1 MPRRLYPFAD
11 ALAVSLVDP
20 FSDLRLQPVG
30 HVPRL
35 LTLLHVPHR
44 KSRAHHASVRSSGS
58 SLLPLV
64 NRRLHRI
71 AISLALAVGLTVG
84 TDTAH
89 AQLLSPRRTLT
100 VGAAP
105 GCAATAAGQAT
116 VARRDNVEARRL
128 AAAGQEAALI
138 GDQAAA
144 RAAFTRAAEL
154 NPGDERVAYDLARA
168 HEELAD
174 TSKAIAEY
182 CRYLTLSP
190 GGREATDVRSR
201 LSRIVPRAESKRSDD
216 VQVAFRLGLALFDDG
231 RFDASARAFTEV
243 IRNAPTAAEAIY
255 NRGLARAAAGQRAD
269 ALTDLE
275 QFRAAAPT
283 VDDRVQVARAIE
295 RLRRPVYSAGAAFG
309 RGLLPGFGQFYT
321 GRPVRGVLALLLATG
336 SAGAAF
342 VQKTSTTQVAY
353 TDPNGVSAPYTRST
367 TERPY
372 FAAAIGAAVGITL
385 IAAIEAAV
393 FANGTQSGASIIAPR
408 GSTAAPASGFAV
420 APTLDRFGHA
430 GVRVS
435 LPF

>member
-1 MPRRLYPFAD
+1 V
-11 ALAVSLVDP
+11 AL
-20 FSDLRLQPVG
+20 
-30 HVPRL
+30 
-35 LTLLHVPHR
+35 
-44 KSRAHHASVRSSGS
+44 
-58 SLLPLV
+58 
-64 NRRLHRI
+64 
-71 AISLALAVGLTVG
+71 
-84 TDTAH
+84 
-89 AQLLSPRRTLT
+89 
-100 VGAAP
+100 
-105 GCAATAAGQAT
+105 T
-116 VARRDNVEARRL
+116 VARGALAQD
-128 AAAGQEAALI
+128 AAAQDAPQASQEATADDPAIAAYRERFKMGLERYKA
-138 GDQAAA
+138 GDVAQAIQYWEPLY
-144 RAAFTRAAEL
+144 RDL
-154 NPGDERVAYDLARA
+154 GQQKGYRVAYDLARA

-174 TSKAIAEY
+174 TSKAIAEF

-190 GGREATDVRSR
+190 GGREATDVRNR

-231 RFDASARAFTEV
+231 RFDASTRAFTEV
-243 IRNAPTAAEAIY
+243 IRNAPAAAEAIY

-342 VQKTSTTQVAY
+342 VQKTSTTRVAY
-353 TDPNGVSAPYTRST
+353 TDPNGVSAPYTLST

-372 FAAAIGAAVGITL
+372 FAAAIGAAVGITV

-408 GSTAAPASGFAV
+408 GSSAPPATGFAV

-430 GVRVS
+430 GVRLSV
-435 LPF
+435 PF